1 MKIIKSAVERK
12 SDFYHLS
19 AKNGTGISRKIIC
32 VYIYN
37 IAVQRNRLSQ
47 RIDSSVNPSVLKR
60 KKAFKCPKALTA
72 IFLSHI
78 IFLLH
83 IIVPEELEI
92 ELVGVVELLPELGR
106 ERVHVRL
113 DERGRLG
120 RDQRREVQ
128 RGRRSDLPQHVL
140 GVLLQRLVLAD
151 DVVLD
156 EARVAQLHVR
166 RPVLVHALRALVALL
181 DQVRD
186 ELCEGD
192 AVARLRD
199 VLHGVPLAELLQDLD
214 AVPALEVGR
223 RRRVD
228 DQLVPVGGD
237 EALHGVAHEQELGVR
252 SEFVMEQ
259 RALEGEPETIVRD
272 GKKDVIKAVATR
284 VKIVKRNT
292 LSWCRGNE
300 E

>member
-1 MKIIKSAVERK
+1 M
-12 SDFYHLS
+12 
-19 AKNGTGISRKIIC
+19 
-32 VYIYN
+32 
-37 IAVQRNRLSQ
+37 
-47 RIDSSVNPSVLKR
+47 
-60 KKAFKCPKALTA
+60 
-72 IFLSHI
+72 SHI

-92 ELVGVVELLPELGR
+92 ELVRVVELLPELGR

-192 AVARLRD
+192 AVAGLRD

-237 EALHGVAHEQELGVR
+237 EALHGVAHEQELGVC

-272 GKKDVIKAVATR
+272 GKKDAMKAVATR